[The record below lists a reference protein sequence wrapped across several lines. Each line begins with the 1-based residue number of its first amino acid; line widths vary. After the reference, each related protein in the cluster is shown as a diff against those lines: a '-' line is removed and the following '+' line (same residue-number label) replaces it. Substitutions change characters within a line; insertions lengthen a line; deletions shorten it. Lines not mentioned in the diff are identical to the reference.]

1 MTIFALSSGPG
12 ISGVAI
18 VRISGP
24 KASEVIRLLTGK
36 ELPEARRATLRKIN
50 NINTSELIDEG
61 IIIWFPGPQSYTGED
76 MAEIHVHGGKAVIL
90 ALQREISNIKNCRL
104 AEPGE
109 FTKLAFQNGKINL
122 LKAESI
128 ADLISAETEIQRLQ
142 ALKIMK
148 GKSSEKFNQLREK
161 LLKLLSFI
169 EAKIDF
175 PEEDLPEENLR
186 RIKQDSINVLNDIN
200 KILNDQKVGEIIRE
214 GFKIAI
220 VGPTNAGKSSLL
232 NNLSNR
238 EVAIVSEIAGTTR
251 DVVETHLNIDGYP
264 VIISDTAGIRDSK
277 KTIEKSGINKMFE
290 KLEEVHR
297 IIIVLSPD
305 SIKIDSVNKL
315 TTLINKRSS
324 KEMVIVFNKSDL
336 NESEKG
342 FCIWKDKIPEL
353 RKLKSITISCKNNF
367 DNNNMLKKLYKFIY
381 TNLLSVDTN
390 SDDYYFSEVRQIECL
405 KKITENLQM
414 AIKHIEALELSS
426 KFLRDAIS
434 ELDNLYGK
442 HDHENE
448 LEIIFNN
455 FCIGK

>member
-1 MTIFALSSGPG
+1 MTIYALSSGAG
-12 ISGVAI
+12 LSGVAMI
-18 VRISGP
+18 RISGSQTQ
-24 KASEVIRLLTGK
+24 KIIKSITGRD
-36 ELPEARRATLRKIN
+36 LPQARMATLRKIN

-61 IIIWFPGPQSYTGED
+61 IIIWFPGPRSYTGED

-90 ALQREISNIKNCRL
+90 AVQNEISKIKDCRL

-128 ADLISAETEIQRLQ
+128 ADLISSETEIQRLQ
-142 ALKIMK
+142 AIKIMK
-148 GKSSEKFNQLREK
+148 GNSSKKFNELRNK
-161 LLKLLSFI
+161 LLKILSFV

-175 PEEDLPEENLR
+175 PEEDIPEENLKI
-186 RIKQDSINVLNDIN
+186 IKQDSLDVLNEIN

-277 KTIEKSGINKMFE
+277 DEIEKKGIKLSLNKAENADLNLVVVDAKSIDLSGFLNSFLKNDAI
-290 KLEEVHR
+290 L
-297 IIIVLSPD
+297 
-305 SIKIDSVNKL
+305 
-315 TTLINKRSS
+315 
-324 KEMVIVFNKSDL
+324 VINKSDL
-336 NESEKG
+336 MREKLNPE
-342 FCIWKDKIPEL
+342 IQKLNHVLISLKDNLNIDKLINKIKE
-353 RKLKSITISCKNNF
+353 KLKN
-367 DNNNMLKKLYKFIY
+367 KFISEEDILI
-381 TNLLSVDTN
+381 TRERHRQHLIQCVDHLKDFADKNDKKDFDKAAEDLRLAT
-390 SDDYYFSEVRQIECL
+390 RQLGMIV
-405 KKITENLQM
+405 
-414 AIKHIEALELSS
+414 
-426 KFLRDAIS
+426 
-434 ELDNLYGK
+434 GK
-442 HDHENE
+442 VDVE
-448 LEIIFNN
+448 EILGSIFND